1 MFSKNKTRT
10 ANIDTVIGQNTIL
23 KGDVHF
29 AGGLH
34 VEGLI
39 QGNLIA
45 NNKEKSILVLSQKGR
60 IEGDICGSVIV
71 LDGEVL
77 GNVTAS
83 VSLELAHHARV
94 HGNVSYKIL
103 EMEGGA
109 TVNGVLSQLE
119 STDQLIIEESQPKK
133 LGKVSQD

>member
-1 MFSKNKTRT
+1 MFSKNKART
-10 ANIDTVIGQNTIL
+10 ANIDTVIGRNTTL
-23 KGDVHF
+23 EGDVHF

-34 VEGLI
+34 VEGVI
-39 QGNLIA
+39 QGDLIA
-45 NNKEKSILVLSQKGR
+45 NNKEKSILILTQKGR
-60 IEGDICGSVIV
+60 IEGDIRGTVVV

-94 HGNVSYKIL
+94 KGNVSYKTL

-109 TVNGVLSQLE
+109 VMNGVLSQLQ
-119 STDQLIIEESQPKK
+119 STDQTTTVDL
-133 LGKVSQD
+133 

>member
-45 NNKEKSILVLSQKGR
+45 NNKEKSILVLSQKRR
-60 IEGDICGSVIV
+60 IEGDIRGSVAV

-83 VSLELAHHARV
+83 VSLELAQHVRV
-94 HGNVSYKIL
+94 KGNVSYKIL

-119 STDQLIIEESQPKK
+119 STDQLIIEESQPK

>member
-10 ANIDTVIGQNTIL
+10 ANIDTVIGRNTTL
-23 KGDVHF
+23 EGDVHF

-39 QGNLIA
+39 KGNLIA
-45 NNKEKSILVLSQKGR
+45 NNNEKSILVLTQKGR
-60 IEGDICGSVIV
+60 IEGYIRGSVVV
-71 LDGEVL
+71 LDGEVQ

-94 HGNVSYKIL
+94 KGNVSYKAL

-109 TVNGVLSQLE
+109 VVNGVLAQVQS
-119 STDQLIIEESQPKK
+119 SEEATEEEFQSN
-133 LGKVSQD
+133 LGKES

>member
-1 MFSKNKTRT
+1 MFSKNKART
-10 ANIDTVIGQNTIL
+10 ANIDTVIGRNTTL
-23 KGDVHF
+23 EGDVYF

-34 VEGLI
+34 VEGVI
-39 QGNLIA
+39 QGDLIA
-45 NNKEKSILVLSQKGR
+45 NNKEKSILILTQKGR
-60 IEGDICGSVIV
+60 IEGDIRGTVVV

-94 HGNVSYKIL
+94 KGNVSYKTL

-109 TVNGVLSQLE
+109 VVNGVLSQLQ
-119 STDQLIIEESQPKK
+119 STDQTTTVDLQPNLEKE
-133 LGKVSQD
+133 V

>member
-1 MFSKNKTRT
+1 MFSKNKART
-10 ANIDTVIGQNTIL
+10 ANIDTVIGRNTTL
-23 KGDVHF
+23 EGDVHF

-34 VEGLI
+34 VEGVI
-39 QGNLIA
+39 QGDLIA
-45 NNKEKSILVLSQKGR
+45 NNKEKSILILTQKGR
-60 IEGDICGSVIV
+60 IEGDIRGTAVV

-94 HGNVSYKIL
+94 KGNVSYKTL

-109 TVNGVLSQLE
+109 VMNGVLSQLQ
-119 STDQLIIEESQPKK
+119 STDQTTTVDL
-133 LGKVSQD
+133 

>member
-1 MFSKNKTRT
+1 MFSKNKVRT
-10 ANIDTVIGQNTIL
+10 ANIDTVIGRNTTL
-23 KGDVHF
+23 EGDVHF

-34 VEGLI
+34 VEGVI
-39 QGNLIA
+39 QGDLIA
-45 NNKEKSILVLSQKGR
+45 NNKEKSILILTQKGR
-60 IEGDICGSVIV
+60 IEGDIRGTAVV

-94 HGNVSYKIL
+94 KGNVSYKTL

-109 TVNGVLSQLE
+109 VVNGVLSQLQ
-119 STDQLIIEESQPKK
+119 STDQTTTVDL
-133 LGKVSQD
+133 

>member
-1 MFSKNKTRT
+1 MFSKNKART
-10 ANIDTVIGQNTIL
+10 ANIDTVIGRNTTL
-23 KGDVHF
+23 EGDVHF

-34 VEGLI
+34 VEGVI
-39 QGNLIA
+39 QGDLIA
-45 NNKEKSILVLSQKGR
+45 NNKEKSILILTQKGR
-60 IEGDICGSVIV
+60 IEGDIRGTVVV

-94 HGNVSYKIL
+94 KGNVSYKTL

-109 TVNGVLSQLE
+109 VVNGVLSQLQ
-119 STDQLIIEESQPKK
+119 STDQTTTVDLQPNLEKE
-133 LGKVSQD
+133 V

>member
-1 MFSKNKTRT
+1 MFSKNKVRT
-10 ANIDTVIGQNTIL
+10 ANIDTVIGRNTTL
-23 KGDVHF
+23 EGDVHF

-34 VEGLI
+34 VEGVI
-39 QGNLIA
+39 QGDLIA
-45 NNKEKSILVLSQKGR
+45 NNKEKSILILTQKGR
-60 IEGDICGSVIV
+60 IEGDIRGTAVV

-94 HGNVSYKIL
+94 KGNVSYKTL

-109 TVNGVLSQLE
+109 VVNGVLSQLQ
-119 STDQLIIEESQPKK
+119 STDQTTTVDLQPNLEKE
-133 LGKVSQD
+133 V

>member
-1 MFSKNKTRT
+1 MFSKNKVRT
-10 ANIDTVIGQNTIL
+10 ANIDTVIGRNTTL
-23 KGDVHF
+23 EGDVHF

-34 VEGLI
+34 VEGVI
-39 QGNLIA
+39 QGDLIA
-45 NNKEKSILVLSQKGR
+45 NNKEKSILILTQKGR
-60 IEGDICGSVIV
+60 IEGDIRGTAVV

-94 HGNVSYKIL
+94 KGNVSYKTL

-109 TVNGVLSQLE
+109 VMNGVLSQLQ
-119 STDQLIIEESQPKK
+119 STDQTTTVDL
-133 LGKVSQD
+133 

>member
-1 MFSKNKTRT
+1 MFSKNKART
-10 ANIDTVIGQNTIL
+10 ANIDTVIGRNTTL
-23 KGDVHF
+23 EGDVHF

-34 VEGLI
+34 MEGVI
-39 QGNLIA
+39 QGDLIA
-45 NNKEKSILVLSQKGR
+45 NNKEKSILILTQKGR
-60 IEGDICGSVIV
+60 IEGDIRGTVVV

-94 HGNVSYKIL
+94 KGNVSYKTL

-109 TVNGVLSQLE
+109 VVNGVLSQLQ
-119 STDQLIIEESQPKK
+119 STDQTTTVDLQPNLEKE
-133 LGKVSQD
+133 V